1 MEIIGSYSVYNKDSR
16 FLSEIEDKTIDFVI
30 TSPPFNISHKYN
42 SYHDSLD
49 YNGFDELCSTV
60 IGSIS
65 RVLKDDGFFIIDIAD
80 MIVMESIIMYGA
92 EFIKDKAL
100 SENLDFIC
108 SFPYIAVEEGEIII
122 NSCIPREDVNK
133 RFHSSC
139 EQILVFGK
147 SRTQHYIIDKI
158 HIKSS
163 YSYSNVEDSAFW
175 PKDLVQD
182 ILSPFDL
189 NGKILLDPFMG
200 SGTIGRMILKRGGH
214 FIGYDVDRETLKT
227 YKWI

>member
-1 MEIIGSYSVYNKDSR
+1 MGIIDSYRVYNKDSR
-16 FLSEIEDKTIDFVI
+16 FLSEVVDKTIDFVI

-49 YNGFDELCSTV
+49 FNDFDDLCSTV

-65 RVLKDDGFFIIDIAD
+65 RVLKDDGFFIVDVAD
-80 MIVMESIIMYGA
+80 MIVMESKIIYGA

-100 SENLDFIC
+100 SVNLDFIC
-108 SFPYIAVEEGEIII
+108 SFPYIAVGEDDIKM
-122 NSCIPREDVNK
+122 NSCIPREDMNK

-147 SRTQHYIIDKI
+147 SMTQHDAIEKI
-158 HIKSS
+158 HIKPS
-163 YSYSNVEDSAFW
+163 YSYSNVLDSAFW
-175 PKDLVQD
+175 PKDLVHD
-182 ILSPFDL
+182 ILFPFDL

-200 SGTIGRMILKRGGH
+200 SGTIGRMTLKQGGY